1 MSADTA
7 KCKKCFSERTE
18 RFNGEVAI
26 HFLGLEGVD
35 KPIVWVF
42 PDLTICLSC
51 GVAEFEVPK
60 EQLGGLQHGA
70 TEPN

>member
-1 MSADTA
+1 MGCRR
-7 KCKKCFSERTE
+7 CKSENRRIFT
-18 RFNGEVAI
+18 GEIAI
-26 HFLGLEGVD
+26 HFPGPDGPSR
-35 KPIVWVF
+35 PIVWVF

-60 EQLGGLQHGA
+60 EQLGGLQRGA